1 MQAITVKYLSPTNT
15 RGARLKASCD
25 RGSIAIP
32 YPHEL
37 NRTEAHTTALRALVL
52 RFKREDTARYG
63 STEHNPWS
71 GPWVEGTTKD
81 GTTVFVNTLHA
92 EPTTII

>member
-1 MQAITVKYLSPTNT
+1 MQAISVKFLSPTNR
-15 RGARLKASCD
+15 RGARLKATCD
-25 RGSIAIP
+25 RGSITIP

-37 NRTEAHTTALRALVL
+37 NRTEAHAAALRALVL
-52 RFKREDTARYG
+52 RFKREDADRYG
-63 STEHNPWS
+63 STEPNPWS